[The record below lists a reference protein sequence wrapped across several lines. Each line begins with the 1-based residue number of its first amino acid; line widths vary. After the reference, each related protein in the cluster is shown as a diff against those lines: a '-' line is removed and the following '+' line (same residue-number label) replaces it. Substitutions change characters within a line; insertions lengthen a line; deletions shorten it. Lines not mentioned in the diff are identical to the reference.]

1 MRSSCRALAGPR
13 QRLQNTKDARS
24 HSRELHEAPE
34 RPPRATLGRF
44 SALFGLPGAPK
55 TSFSLKRYSEIVTFA
70 ISAQATSSEVQNT
83 PEMVSETP
91 PELPKTLPRAPRE
104 VPGASPR
111 PLGSGPRRLQRHLS
125 SARDLRST
133 LEAALKAFQARFWC
147 KLRAPSLLFFLFSCP
162 WPLLSGLVWSVFC
175 CFCSTLLLFCLLGFL
190 CFCLV
195 AFVFSCPWP
204 LLSGF
209 VWSVF
214 CCFCSTLLRF
224 CAPPFSWPF
233 LATEVQLLL
242 LF

>member
-1 MRSSCRALAGPR
+1 MHCKIANISTWLDSILASPSKARSSCRAPAGPR

-44 SALFGLPGAPK
+44 SALFGPPGAPK
-55 TSFSLKRYSEIVTFA
+55 ISFSPERYSEIVTFA

-133 LEAALKAFQARFWC
+133 LEAALKAFRARFWC

-162 WPLLSGLVWSVFC
+162 WPLPPRR
-175 CFCSTLLLFCLLGFL
+175 LLEPSRAALGRFRL
-190 CFCLV
+190 
-195 AFVFSCPWP
+195 AF
-204 LLSGF
+204 G
-209 VWSVF
+209 
-214 CCFCSTLLRF
+214 
-224 CAPPFSWPF
+224 AP
-233 LATEVQLLL
+233 VD
-242 LF
+242 